1 MGAIRRAWLQAISG
15 VSWRLPRWPQ
25 RLLTAFSLAEQG
37 SYYDM
42 LAAAEQTDDRRMRRK
57 YLEHALD
64 EVRHCA
70 LFRAR
75 VRALGQPSRAQA
87 AAWNA
92 NVLTEH
98 GIVGGET
105 LFERLGELEF
115 MAFVYIA
122 ERDAVEQF
130 SVYLDRKLPD
140 AGTHAMLEDILRDEA
155 FHVSYSKAALE
166 RFRRDGR
173 GAEVDRALRRVR
185 WRRFKEGWLRFSRD
199 LGQVVSGI
207 WIMLLYI
214 LAIPPFALLSRL
226 EPAGWRPPSTDPRPL
241 ARAARSQG

>member
-15 VSWRLPRWPQ
+15 VSWRLPQWPQ
-25 RLLTAFSLAEQG
+25 RLLTAFSHAEQG

-42 LAAAEQTDDRRMRRK
+42 LAAAELTDDRRMRRK

-64 EVRHCA
+64 EIRHCA
-70 LFRAR
+70 LFRDR
-75 VRALGQPSRAQA
+75 VRALGATSRAQA

-98 GIVGGET
+98 GIVGGQT

-130 SVYLDRKLPD
+130 SVYLDRELPD
-140 AGTHAMLEDILRDEA
+140 PGTQAMLQNILRDET
-155 FHVSYSKAALE
+155 FHVSYSKAALQ
-166 RFRRDGR
+166 RFRDDGR
-173 GAEVDRALRRVR
+173 GAEVDRALRQVR
-185 WRRFKEGWLRFSRD
+185 WRRVKESWLRFSRD
-199 LGQVVSGI
+199 LGHIVSGV
-207 WIMLLYI
+207 WIMALYA
-214 LAIPPFALLSRL
+214 LVLPPFALLGRL
-226 EPAGWRPPSTDPRPL
+226 EKPGWQAPQRDPRGRL
-241 ARAARSQG
+241 AAARSQG

>member
-1 MGAIRRAWLQAISG
+1 MGTIRRGWLHLISG
-15 VSWRLPRWPQ
+15 VSWKLPRWPQ
-25 RLLTAFSLAEQG
+25 RLLSAFSHAEQG

-42 LAAAEQTDDRRMRRK
+42 LAAAEQTNDGSMRRK

-64 EVRHCA
+64 EIRHCA
-70 LFRAR
+70 LFRDR
-75 VRALGQPSRAQA
+75 VRSLGTHSRTQA
-87 AAWNA
+87 ARWNA

-130 SVYLDRKLPD
+130 NVYLDRKLPD
-140 AGTHAMLEDILRDEA
+140 GQTHAMLADILQDEN
-155 FHVSYSKAALE
+155 FHVSYSHAALE
-166 RFRRDGR
+166 RFRASGRD
-173 GAEVDRALRRVR
+173 AEVSKALRRVR

-199 LGQVVSGI
+199 LGRIVSGV
-207 WIMLLYI
+207 WILLLYI
-214 LAIPPFALLSRL
+214 TTFPPFRLLSRM
-226 EPAGWRPPSTDPRPL
+226 EPPGWHPPERDTRPL
-241 ARAARSQG
+241 QRAARAQG

>member
-1 MGAIRRAWLQAISG
+1 MGAIRRAWLQVISG

-25 RLLTAFSLAEQG
+25 RLLTAFSHAEQG

-42 LAAAEQTDDRRMRRK
+42 LAAAELTDDRRMRRK

-75 VRALGQPSRAQA
+75 VRAMGQTSRAQA

-92 NVLTEH
+92 NTLTEH
-98 GIVGGET
+98 GIVGGQT

-140 AGTHAMLEDILRDEA
+140 ADTHAMLEDILRDEA

-166 RFRRDGR
+166 RFRKEGR
-173 GAEVDRALRRVR
+173 GKEVDQALRRVR
-185 WRRFKEGWLRFSRD
+185 WRRIKEAWLRFSRD
-199 LGQVVSGI
+199 LGQVVSHAMGHK
-207 WIMLLYI
+207 
-214 LAIPPFALLSRL
+214 PSEFSGKRL
-226 EPAGWRPPSTDPRPL
+226 HERGRKEL
-241 ARAARSQG
+241 GEHARADYRLP